1 MALTNI
7 IEAEAQ
13 NSFSSQSAVPYECS
27 ASPLSRIRSYTRLY
41 INYLKKGLSPRVIRE
56 NLHDLNE
63 HLRAL
68 IDYAKRD

>member
-7 IEAEAQ
+7 VEAETT
-13 NSFSSQSAVPYECS
+13 FSQPAIPYKCS

-41 INYLKKGLSPRVIRE
+41 FNYLKRGLNPRVIRE

-68 IDYAKRD
+68 IEYAKRD